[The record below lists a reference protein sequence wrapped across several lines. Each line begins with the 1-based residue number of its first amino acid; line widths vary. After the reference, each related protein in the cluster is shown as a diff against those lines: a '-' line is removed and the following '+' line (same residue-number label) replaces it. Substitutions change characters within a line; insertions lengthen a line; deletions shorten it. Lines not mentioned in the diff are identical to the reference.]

1 MKLTNLSIAILIA
14 LGTVACG
21 GSDNNS
27 GNNNP
32 PADPPAP
39 QPKPETPP
47 ADNSQKD
54 SKIVDPTETHVVD
67 GRDLSK
73 DSTVGGL
80 QYIRRESSDYDRV
93 YNPDKMASATP
104 LLGVSLN
111 EQNPKLT
118 NIVLARRDLE
128 REENKGV
135 RAQFAGSEENEPLT
149 HAGKEREQ
157 PSLQIENFKNVDI
170 LAGAFKQV
178 GSAVFA
184 DPSNRLDPVTH
195 NIDTHIQNNTDKSGE
210 FTRERVTHVYTPRY
224 EYRQPFV
231 DYPRS
236 RRR

>member
-73 DSTVGGL
+73 DSTVG
-80 QYIRRESSDYDRV
+80 
-93 YNPDKMASATP
+93 
-104 LLGVSLN
+104 
-111 EQNPKLT
+111 
-118 NIVLARRDLE
+118 
-128 REENKGV
+128 
-135 RAQFAGSEENEPLT
+135 
-149 HAGKEREQ
+149 
-157 PSLQIENFKNVDI
+157 
-170 LAGAFKQV
+170 
-178 GSAVFA
+178 
-184 DPSNRLDPVTH
+184 
-195 NIDTHIQNNTDKSGE
+195 
-210 FTRERVTHVYTPRY
+210 
-224 EYRQPFV
+224 
-231 DYPRS
+231 
-236 RRR
+236 